1 MDEMKAATTAKMPTP
16 MAQIL
21 TLSAN
26 STIGE
31 MTQHL
36 QKKRGQILKNST
48 EKSQS
53 KELKEKINTLLELN
67 PQNETECAI
76 AINTVGMDAWLAYL
90 DLERHRE
97 AELLRGVYAKEFA
110 LTTEELNDDYRILE
124 LKKNLGLSSECDGCQ
139 GGDKCQRL
147 KEYDKGLKVVVDSRG
162 RATTYRCSLYF
173 NHLQQKKI
181 ERQITSA
188 HVPKQYRNAAWCD
201 YEQTGGNITAIKFA
215 RKAIKEG
222 TSLFLQGKCG
232 TGKTLLAAIVANES
246 IKLGKNVIFATAPE
260 ILADIKSTFDG
271 NNAETAQ
278 ILKTIKEIPVLVI
291 DDFGAETATKWTA
304 EQFFVIVNYRY
315 NEELQ
320 TIFTSNHS
328 LEKIKERFNNV
339 SEETGTRIVAR
350 IKAMCKCAEI
360 NGRDWRE

>member
-1 MDEMKAATTAKMPTP
+1 M
-16 MAQIL
+16 
-21 TLSAN
+21 
-26 STIGE
+26 
-31 MTQHL
+31 
-36 QKKRGQILKNST
+36 R
-48 EKSQS
+48 EKLQS
-53 KELKEKINTLLELN
+53 KELKESVEMLVRLN
-67 PQNETECAI
+67 PQTANECAR
-76 AINTVGMDAWLAYL
+76 AISILGMEAWLAYL
-90 DLERHRE
+90 DFDRHCQ
-97 AELLRGVYAKEFA
+97 AELLRGVYAKGFE
-110 LTTEELNDDYRILE
+110 LSPEELNDDHRILE
-124 LKKNLGLSSECDGCQ
+124 LKKNLELSSECDNCQ

-147 KEYDKGLKVVVDSRG
+147 KDCDKGLKVVVDKKG
-162 RATTYRCSLYF
+162 RAKICLCSMYLA
-173 NHLQQKKI
+173 NLQQKKI
-181 ERQITSA
+181 ERQIVSA
-188 HVPKQYRNAAWCD
+188 HVPKQYRNSAWCD
-201 YEQTGGNITAIKFA
+201 YKRTNANNAAIQFA
-215 RKAIKEG
+215 RKSLEDG
-222 TSLFLQGKCG
+222 SSLFLQGKCG
-232 TGKTLLAAIVANES
+232 TGKTFLAAIVANES
-246 IKLGKNVIFATAPE
+246 IKLGKNVIFSTAPE

-360 NGRDWRE
+360 KGRDWRE